1 MHALPLAQG
10 IIGFIREDFQISFL
24 FLSLYCSTLQ
34 VSFPTFVY
42 IVPTYLLPFLVF
54 RGTLKTKSVLDPFQD
69 IFVPLAHE
77 TTCAPSGNHHLF
89 TISCHRQTYQY
100 FQQSPQRL
108 QCSDF
113 QSPFSP
119 LKTSGIFMKK
129 TLKNTKIGCQLLFV
143 KVFKNFVF

>member
-54 RGTLKTKSVLDPFQD
+54 RGTLKTKSVLDTFHIFNSLIIDYKVLIFKDPFYYWKPVES
-69 IFVPLAHE
+69 F
-77 TTCAPSGNHHLF
+77 
-89 TISCHRQTYQY
+89 
-100 FQQSPQRL
+100 
-108 QCSDF
+108 
-113 QSPFSP
+113 
-119 LKTSGIFMKK
+119 
-129 TLKNTKIGCQLLFV
+129 
-143 KVFKNFVF
+143 

>member
-54 RGTLKTKSVLDPFQD
+54 RGTLKTKSVLDTFQD
-69 IFVPLAHE
+69 IFVLFAHE
-77 TTCAPSGNHHLF
+77 TTYYAPSGNPH
-89 TISCHRQTYQY
+89 
-100 FQQSPQRL
+100 
-108 QCSDF
+108 
-113 QSPFSP
+113 
-119 LKTSGIFMKK
+119 
-129 TLKNTKIGCQLLFV
+129 
-143 KVFKNFVF
+143 